1 MDPIVYDVLNSP
13 RYGWSNVHNTE
24 LCQDWVSE
32 FLTRWHSHSGFRYLT
47 SLCYNTVVFTYK
59 LLFVQKKN
67 FWFWC
72 VCIRFRFTPSGSKK
86 QKGKIIAIRSS
97 LIFTSRWV
105 SLSGGVVC
113 TRHTQCQHKAKETL
127 NAHIL
132 EIKERAICVKK
143 ITFWSQK
150 GGPVYA
156 TQFTRAVRTTKKL
169 NWNQSKQQI
178 QTRIELFYV
187 WRILICKILNSLQ

>member
-1 MDPIVYDVLNSP
+1 MDPTVYDVLKLSSAGEVMFITPNFVKNEVPSFWNIET
-13 RYGWSNVHNTE
+13 Y
-24 LCQDWVSE
+24 LD
-32 FLTRWHSHSGFRYLT
+32 LT
-47 SLCYNTVVFTYK
+47 SKRRSSNIRNLHKTYLGK
-59 LLFVQKKN
+59 CKICLKID
-67 FWFWC
+67 FWFLVYSIW
-72 VCIRFRFTPSGSKK
+72 IYPFTSKK
-86 QKGKIIAIRSS
+86 QKGKIIGIRCS

-113 TRHTQCQHKAKETL
+113 TRHTQRQHKAKETL

-156 TQFTRAVRTTKKL
+156 TQFTRAVRTPKKL
-169 NWNQSKQQI
+169 NWNQLEQQI

-187 WRILICKILNSLQ
+187 WRIRI

>member
-1 MDPIVYDVLNSP
+1 MDPTVYDVLNSP

-24 LCQDWVSE
+24 LCQEWVSE
-32 FLTRWHSHSGFRYLT
+32 FLTRWRSRSGFSYLT
-47 SLCYNTVVFTYK
+47 PLQYNSVGSSNAD
-59 LLFVQKKN
+59 LLVPKTN
-67 FWFWC
+67 LIWC
-72 VCIRFRFTPSGSKK
+72 VLNLNSPLLLKSKR
-86 QKGKIIAIRSS
+86 KIIAIRCC

-113 TRHTQCQHKAKETL
+113 TRHTQRQHKVKETL

-169 NWNQSKQQI
+169 NWNQPEQQI
-178 QTRIELFYV
+178 QTRIELFYD
-187 WRILICKILNSLQ
+187 WRIRIWKILNSLQ